1 MLAECSQTHE
11 IETEGKPFVAVATVE
26 GILVNQHLGEADSL
40 QIWGPSNGSFQFIE
54 ARRTPERGSGIQ
66 RWLKLAEVLAD
77 CRAILIS
84 GIGETPRQVLEE
96 NHILPVE
103 MSGFIQMGLEAVY
116 GNGDV
121 ERLKGRA
128 GGCGKGGC
136 SGEGGGC
143 G

>member
-1 MLAECSQTHE
+1 
-11 IETEGKPFVAVATVE
+11 VE

-40 QIWGPSNGSFQFIE
+40 QIWAPSNGGFQFIE

-66 RWLKLAEVLAD
+66 RWLKLSETLAD
-77 CRAILIS
+77 CRALLIS

-103 MSGFIQMGLEAVY
+103 MSGFIEMGLEAVY
-116 GNGDV
+116 GNGDL
-121 ERLKGRA
+121 ERLKGRRQA
-128 GGCGKGGC
+128 QGCANGGC
-136 SGEGGGC
+136 SGEGDGC